1 MTNAPILHEDA
12 TDLDVDPSSI
22 VWRRSSDPRLIC
34 AAGYALLLQVGH
46 PTIGAGVKQFS
57 DYATDPWS
65 RLVRTADYVYVMIYG
80 GAERAREQG
89 RQLREMHKR
98 IQGVRPD
105 GQRYHA
111 LEPQPF
117 AWVHATLADAVIRAN
132 ELFVGPMSDDDKHAF
147 YREFRKLGALHG
159 VRERDLPPDW
169 AGFRA
174 YFDDMVEN
182 HLSDNPAVQ
191 DLLATHSTSTPPGM
205 SERLW
210 SFARTPTTWTLRL
223 TGRGMLPPILRKRF
237 RVPWTASDERW
248 FPIVARAIRMPT
260 PLLPGWFR
268 ITGPTYMRHRE
279 HFMAGF
285 HRHETES
292 SILYQPNVRP

>member
-1 MTNAPILHEDA
+1 MLNASTRHDDA
-12 TDLDVDPSSI
+12 NDLDVHPSSI

-57 DYATDPWS
+57 DYKADPWS

-80 GAERAREQG
+80 GAEQARLQG

-111 LEPQPF
+111 LEPQAF

-132 ELFVGPMSDDDKHAF
+132 ELFVGPLTDDEKHA
-147 YREFRKLGALHG
+147 YYHQFRKLGALHG

-174 YFDDMVEN
+174 YVEDMVEN
-182 HLSDNPAVQ
+182 HLEDNPAVR
-191 DLLATHSTSTPPGM
+191 DLLRGPAPSVPPGV

-210 SFARTPTTWTLRL
+210 SVASVPTTWTLRL
-223 TGRGMLPPILRKRF
+223 TGRGMLPPVLRERF
-237 RVPWTASDERW
+237 HVPWTAADERW
-248 FPIVARAIRMPT
+248 FRIVARAIRMPT
-260 PLLPGWFR
+260 PLLPRSFR
-268 ITGPTYMRHRE
+268 ITGPAYMRHRDRL
-279 HFMAGF
+279 MAGF
-285 HRHETES
+285 HRNET
-292 SILYQPNVRP
+292 NG